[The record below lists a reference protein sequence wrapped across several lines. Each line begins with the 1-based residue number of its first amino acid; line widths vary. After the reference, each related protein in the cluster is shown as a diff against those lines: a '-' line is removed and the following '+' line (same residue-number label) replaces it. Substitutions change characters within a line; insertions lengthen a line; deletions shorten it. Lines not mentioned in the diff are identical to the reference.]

1 MNFENAILSLSGLIL
16 VAIGI
21 ASSPAQQTTD
31 LNAEVD
37 AMLEIGVPEDANAP
51 AEKKAPSDRLPNVL
65 LIGDSIAGG
74 YLGGV
79 QSRLKGVAHVERGNS
94 GGTTQN
100 GLESIERILGEREW
114 EVIHFNWGLHDMTW
128 QRRMKPE
135 ERGIQGYAARLEQLV
150 TRLRETNASL
160 VWATT
165 TPWPENNYAY
175 YEQRFG
181 EKLRYSPA
189 EERQWRDAAL
199 AVIQKHQIPV
209 NDLHALLKSDLET
222 YQKTD
227 DVHFTREGN
236 RAMAEQ
242 ITKVVRAMLP
252 QAQEEDKEPS
262 STD

>member
-1 MNFENAILSLSGLIL
+1 MKNALGSLFACGLVL
-16 VAIGI
+16 FAFGVAP
-21 ASSPAQQTTD
+21 APAQQTPAGGKEF
-31 LNAEVD
+31 NAEVE
-37 AMLEIGVPEDANAP
+37 AMLKIGVPEGADAPVERGDAS
-51 AEKKAPSDRLPNVL
+51 ERLPNVL

-79 QSRLKGVAHVERGNS
+79 QSRLKAVAHVERGNS

-114 EVIHFNWGLHDMTW
+114 DVIHFNWGLHDMTW

-135 ERGIQGYAARLEQLV
+135 ERGIEGYAARLEQLV
-150 TRLRETNASL
+150 TRLRETKAKL

-181 EKLRYSPA
+181 EKLLYSPA
-189 EERQWRDAAL
+189 EEQQWRNAAI
-199 AVIQKHQIPV
+199 AVIEKHQIPV
-209 NDLHALLKSDLET
+209 NDLHALLKPDLET

-227 DVHFTREGN
+227 DVHFNRDGS
-236 RAMAEQ
+236 RAMADQ
-242 ITKVVRAMLP
+242 IAKVVLAMLP
-252 QAQEEDKEPS
+252 QAQEDR
-262 STD
+262 TGQ

>member
-1 MNFENAILSLSGLIL
+1 
-16 VAIGI
+16 
-21 ASSPAQQTTD
+21 
-31 LNAEVD
+31 
-37 AMLEIGVPEDANAP
+37 MLKIGVPDEAGVTA
-51 AEKKAPSDRLPNVL
+51 AGEAARGRLPNVL

-100 GLESIERILGEREW
+100 GLESIERILGNRDW
-114 EVIHFNWGLHDMTW
+114 DVIHFNWGLHDMTW

-135 ERGIQGYAARLEQLV
+135 ERGSEAYATRLEKLIS
-150 TRLRETNASL
+150 RLRETDAKL

-175 YEQRFG
+175 FEQRFG
-181 EKLRYSPA
+181 EKLVYSPA
-189 EERQWRDAAL
+189 EEKKWSDAAL

-209 NDLHALLKSDLET
+209 NDLHTLLKPGLET

-227 DVHFTREGN
+227 DVHFTRDGN

-242 ITKVVRAMLP
+242 IAKVVRAMLP
-252 QAQEEDKEPS
+252 EMQGGHGE
-262 STD
+262 